1 MDDFANYFD
10 QFSNVINRNAILD
23 CGFLEMEVLQ
33 PIHAAISLFSLHI
46 LKTFYNLI
54 LDKDTTYSTFLNSF
68 SKPYEELNSTSL
80 KDMQTLNQVFKFSK
94 PKHFKNTLLNWELSQ
109 NLINVAQEYSRE
121 VCQLISL
128 LFGYGFEY
136 QKGAIFG
143 FGEKNSDNTG
153 TILKLCDLDDEKI
166 NQLIQVQIH
175 NHSSNTP
182 LPPPFPSY
190 LQRGGIDFLKFLNK
204 GGDEIFFLERDGLD

>member
-1 MDDFANYFD
+1 
-10 QFSNVINRNAILD
+10 
-23 CGFLEMEVLQ
+23 MEVLK
-33 PIHAAISLFSLHI
+33 PIHAAISFVSLHI
-46 LKTFYNLI
+46 LKPFYNLI

-68 SKPYEELNSTSL
+68 SKLYEELNSTSL
-80 KDMQTLNQVFKFSK
+80 KDMLTLNQVFKFSK

-128 LFGYGFEY
+128 LLKKFAYGFEY

-182 LPPPFPSY
+182 PPPLLFTK
-190 LQRGGIDFLKFLNK
+190 GGIDFLKFCNK
-204 GGDEIFFLERDGLD
+204 GGDEIFFLEREGLD